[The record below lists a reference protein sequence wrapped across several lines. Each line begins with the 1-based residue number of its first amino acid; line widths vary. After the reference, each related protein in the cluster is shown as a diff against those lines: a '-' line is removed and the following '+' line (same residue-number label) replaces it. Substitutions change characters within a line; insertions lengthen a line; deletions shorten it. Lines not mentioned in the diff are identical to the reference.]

1 MSFFDKFK
9 VEHKYEKEKFYKVE
23 DVDKKDN
30 VFNRKTINDAMVAAC
45 NRLTRKSDYGEQ
57 MGFLTEEEQIFYIAT
72 EVECEVNNSGFERFL
87 YESSGKF

>member
-30 VFNRKTINDAMVAAC
+30 NLNRKRINEKKVEEC
-45 NRLTRKSDYGEQ
+45 NGLTQKNE
-57 MGFLTEEEQIFYIAT
+57 
-72 EVECEVNNSGFERFL
+72 
-87 YESSGKF
+87 